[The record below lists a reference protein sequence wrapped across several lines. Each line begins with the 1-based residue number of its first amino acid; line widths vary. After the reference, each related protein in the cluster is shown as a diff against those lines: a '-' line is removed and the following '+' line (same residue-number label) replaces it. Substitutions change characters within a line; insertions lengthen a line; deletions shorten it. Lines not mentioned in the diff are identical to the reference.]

1 MASRMDRY
9 YKSGNTGMERSRKN
23 KDLYKRVH
31 NESRG
36 IDSINSVSKIC
47 KANEIDLSK
56 IKNIVSD
63 REAFKKERKL
73 RESIGESNLNID
85 IPSKND
91 SVDSY
96 DIMDVKPEK
105 IDVEDTKEEVKNYD
119 LSDVLNKAM
128 DDYTE
133 SDSKNR
139 NLKNLEY
146 TDLNSLNLRK
156 KEYKNSE
163 LELKDMV
170 KSIDNTSNLNKLGD
184 DVGLLD
190 SLKSNTMVGDSSI
203 KKVIEQDKEEEKR
216 DDTKELDKSFFTNTF
231 DFDDADFDEL
241 LAKKKGKKK
250 KIIIAIIICLLVA
263 GIICGLYFMG
273 YLSSIINFNK
283 H

>member
-36 IDSINSVSKIC
+36 IDSINSVSR
-47 KANEIDLSK
+47 ANEIDLSK

-73 RESIGESNLNID
+73 RESIGESSLNID

-96 DIMDVKPEK
+96 DIMDVKPKK

-163 LELKDMV
+163 LELKDMI
-170 KSIDNTSNLNKLGD
+170 KSIHNTSNLNKIGD
-184 DVGLLD
+184 DALLLD

-263 GIICGLYFMG
+263 GGICALYFMG

>member
-9 YKSGNTGMERSRKN
+9 YKSTNSGMERSRKN

-36 IDSINSVSKIC
+36 IDSINSVSR
-47 KANEIDLSK
+47 ANEIDLSK

-73 RESIGESNLNID
+73 RESIGKSSLNID

-91 SVDSY
+91 SIDSY

-163 LELKDMV
+163 LELKDMI
-170 KSIDNTSNLNKLGD
+170 KSIHNTSNLNKIGD
-184 DVGLLD
+184 DALLLD
-190 SLKSNTMVGDSSI
+190 SLKSDTMVGDSSI
-203 KKVIEQDKEEEKR
+203 KKVIEQDKVEEKR

-263 GIICGLYFMG
+263 GGICALYFMG

>member
-36 IDSINSVSKIC
+36 IDSINSVSR
-47 KANEIDLSK
+47 ANEIDLSK

-73 RESIGESNLNID
+73 RESIGKSSLNID

-163 LELKDMV
+163 LELKDMI
-170 KSIDNTSNLNKLGD
+170 KSIHNTSNLNKIGD
-184 DVGLLD
+184 DALLLD
-190 SLKSNTMVGDSSI
+190 SLKSDTMVGDSSI
-203 KKVIEQDKEEEKR
+203 KKVIEQDKVEEKR

-263 GIICGLYFMG
+263 GIICALYFMG

>member
-9 YKSGNTGMERSRKN
+9 YKSTNSGMERSRKN

-36 IDSINSVSKIC
+36 IDSINSVSR
-47 KANEIDLSK
+47 ANEIDLSK

-73 RESIGESNLNID
+73 RESIGKSSLNID

-163 LELKDMV
+163 LELKDMI
-170 KSIDNTSNLNKLGD
+170 KSIHNTSNLNKIGD
-184 DVGLLD
+184 DALLLD
-190 SLKSNTMVGDSSI
+190 SLKSDTMVGDSSI
-203 KKVIEQDKEEEKR
+203 KKVIEQDKVEEKR

-241 LAKKKGKKK
+241 LARKKSKKK

-263 GIICGLYFMG
+263 GIICALYFMG

>member
-36 IDSINSVSKIC
+36 IDSINSVSR
-47 KANEIDLSK
+47 ANEIDLSK

-73 RESIGESNLNID
+73 RESIGKSSLNID

-163 LELKDMV
+163 LELKDMI
-170 KSIDNTSNLNKLGD
+170 KSIHNTSNLNKIGD
-184 DVGLLD
+184 DALLLD
-190 SLKSNTMVGDSSI
+190 SLKSDTMVGDSSI
-203 KKVIEQDKEEEKR
+203 KKVIEQDKVEEKR

>member
-36 IDSINSVSKIC
+36 IDSINSVSR
-47 KANEIDLSK
+47 ANEIDLSK

-73 RESIGESNLNID
+73 RESIGKSSLNID

-163 LELKDMV
+163 LELKDMI
-170 KSIDNTSNLNKLGD
+170 KSIHNTSNLNKIGD
-184 DVGLLD
+184 EALLLD
-190 SLKSNTMVGDSSI
+190 SLKSDTMVGDSSI
-203 KKVIEQDKEEEKR
+203 KKVIEQDKVEEKR

-263 GIICGLYFMG
+263 GIICALYFMG

>member
-9 YKSGNTGMERSRKN
+9 YKSSNSGMERSRKN

-36 IDSINSVSKIC
+36 IDSINSVSR
-47 KANEIDLSK
+47 ANEIDLSRL
-56 IKNIVSD
+56 KNIVSD

-73 RESIGESNLNID
+73 RESIGNSSLNID
-85 IPSKND
+85 IPSK
-91 SVDSY
+91 VDNSDTTY
-96 DIMDVKPEK
+96 DVMDIKPSK
-105 IDVEDTKEEVKNYD
+105 IEVEDTKEEVKNYD

>member
-36 IDSINSVSKIC
+36 IDSINSVSR
-47 KANEIDLSK
+47 ANEIDLSRL
-56 IKNIVSD
+56 KNIVSD

-73 RESIGESNLNID
+73 RESIGNSSLNID
-85 IPSKND
+85 IPSKMDNSD
-91 SVDSY
+91 TTY
-96 DIMDVKPEK
+96 DVMDIKPSK
-105 IDVEDTKEEVKNYD
+105 IEVEDTKEEVKNYD

-241 LAKKKGKKK
+241 LAKKKGEKK

-263 GIICGLYFMG
+263 GIICALYFMG